1 MYLTCLFLLVLT
13 GLENDVVDNAT
24 GVVDNATGVDTSETI
39 KVMTSAEQEITAS
52 VARGTSLESNDGTF
66 LSNRPMKLTLINC

>member
-13 GLENDVVDNAT
+13 GLEND
-24 GVVDNATGVDTSETI
+24 VVDNATGVDTSETI

>member
-13 GLENDVVDNAT
+13 ELENDVVDNAT

>member
-1 MYLTCLFLLVLT
+1 M
-13 GLENDVVDNAT
+13 
-24 GVVDNATGVDTSETI
+24 
-39 KVMTSAEQEITAS
+39 KVMTSAGDDASSSHLSPIREDAGKIKEQEITAS